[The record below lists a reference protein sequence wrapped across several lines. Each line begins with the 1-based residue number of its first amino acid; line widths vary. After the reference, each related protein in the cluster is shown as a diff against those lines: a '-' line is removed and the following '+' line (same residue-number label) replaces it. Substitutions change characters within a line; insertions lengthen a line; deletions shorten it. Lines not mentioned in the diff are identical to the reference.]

1 MKKFLCALLSSA
13 ILVTAFPI
21 ASLAATVTVSGEL
34 DETTLSEEESADSDV
49 MGTVTASSESQSSSP
64 DVPLNPDS
72 SPTPIEFPIPE
83 TGDERTI
90 ENVNAGD
97 KVTIDCNVNEGYE
110 VSKVTVSHGVEGDGN
125 TIEVNPEDDDAGL
138 LRWTFTMPE
147 GNDEVFVKMLFGK
160 VTPLPEPTTQPEPSP
175 EPTTQPEP
183 APVPETPAAAEPQMA
198 IAVDTNAEATPVFL
212 NRASSF
218 KKNYTYTVGIK
229 GAESGALS
237 DFKVHNVDSGTEA
250 NQQFLVDHYALRT
263 MSKVSKIFSTV
274 KLCSSVPLGEIGKK
288 VTLSF
293 SGFEKGKTQ
302 VIYAACYNSTLKEAY
317 YLMGTLDTDGVVTFD
332 NFILDND
339 TNITVF
345 AIETI
350 SIDLVPL
357 SLTLN

>member
-1 MKKFLCALLSSA
+1 MKKFLCALLASA

-21 ASLAATVTVSGEL
+21 ALLAATVQISGGA
-34 DETTLSEEESADSDV
+34 DDTISEEKRSEENI
-49 MGTVTASSESQSSSP
+49 MGTVEVSREPSEEPSGEPSQTATA

-110 VSKVTVSHGVEGDGN
+110 VSKVTASHGVEGDGN
-125 TIEVNPEDDDAGL
+125 TIEVTTEDDDAGL
-138 LRWTFTMPE
+138 LRWTFNMPE

-160 VTPLPEPTTQPEPSP
+160 VTPLPEPTTSP

-183 APVPETPAAAEPQMA
+183 APEPETPASAEPQKA
-198 IAVDTNAEATPVFL
+198 IAVDTNAEAAPVFV
-212 NRASSF
+212 NQVSSF
-218 KKNYTYTVGIK
+218 KKNYTYTVGIN
-229 GAESGALS
+229 GAGSGALS
-237 DFKVHNVDSGTEA
+237 DFKVYNVDSRTEA
-250 NQQFLVDHYALRT
+250 NQQLLVDAYAYLNGT
-263 MSKVSKIFSTV
+263 KVSKIFSTV
-274 KLCSSVPLGEIGKK
+274 KLCSSASLGKNVGEK

-302 VIYAACYNSTLKEAY
+302 VIYAACYSLTWGAY
-317 YLMGTLDTDGVVTFD
+317 YLKGTLDTDGVVTFD
-332 NFILDND
+332 NFIINND

-345 AIETI
+345 AIE
-350 SIDLVPL
+350 S
-357 SLTLN
+357 

>member
-1 MKKFLCALLSSA
+1 MKKFLCALLASA

-72 SPTPIEFPIPE
+72 SPTPIWFEIPE
-83 TGDERTI
+83 TGSERTI

-110 VSKVTVSHGVEGDGN
+110 VSKVTASHGVEGDGN
-125 TIEVNPEDDDAGL
+125 TIEVTPEDDDAGR

-160 VTPLPEPTTQPEPSP
+160 VTISPEPTPSPEPSP
-175 EPTTQPEP
+175 E
-183 APVPETPAAAEPQMA
+183 PETPAAAEPQMA
-198 IAVDTNAEATPVFL
+198 IAVDTNTEAAPIFV
-212 NRASSF
+212 NQGSSF
-218 KKNYTYTVGIK
+218 KENYTYTVCIK

-237 DFKVHNVDSGTEA
+237 DFKVYNVDSRTEA
-250 NQQFLVDHYALRT
+250 IQQFLVDAYAHLNG
-263 MSKVSKIFSTV
+263 MKVSKIFSTV
-274 KLCSSVPLGEIGKK
+274 KLCSSASLGKNVGEK

-302 VIYAACYNSTLKEAY
+302 VIYAACYNATFGAY
-317 YLMGTLDTDGVVTFD
+317 YLEGTLDTDGVVTFD
-332 NFILDND
+332 NFIIDKD
-339 TNITVF
+339 TNIAVF
-345 AIETI
+345 AMEHI
-350 SIDLVPL
+350 
-357 SLTLN
+357 

>member
-1 MKKFLCALLSSA
+1 MKKFLCVLLASA

-49 MGTVTASSESQSSSP
+49 MGTVTASSESQSSSQ

-83 TGDERTI
+83 TGDKRTI

-97 KVTIDCNVNEGYE
+97 KVIIDCNVNEGYE
-110 VSKVTVSHGVEGDGN
+110 VSKVTASHGVEGDGN
-125 TIEVNPEDDDAGL
+125 TIEVTTEDDDAGL

-160 VTPLPEPTTQPEPSP
+160 VTPLPEPTTSP

-183 APVPETPAAAEPQMA
+183 APEPETPASAEPQKA
-198 IAVDTNAEATPVFL
+198 IAVDTNAEAAPVFVNQGL
-212 NRASSF
+212 SF
-218 KKNYTYTVGIK
+218 KENYTYTVGIN
-229 GAESGALS
+229 GAGSGALS
-237 DFKVHNVDSGTEA
+237 DFKVYNVDSRTEA
-250 NQQFLVDHYALRT
+250 NQQLLVDAYAHLNGR
-263 MSKVSKIFSTV
+263 KVSKIFSTV
-274 KLCSSVPLGEIGKK
+274 KLCSSVPLENVGKE

-302 VIYAACYNSTLKEAY
+302 VIYAACYNSTLKAY
-317 YLMGTLDTDGVVTFD
+317 YLKGTLDTDGVVTFD

-345 AIETI
+345 AI
-350 SIDLVPL
+350 
-357 SLTLN
+357 